1 MAKMLNY
8 RFRYKVP
15 APFHATFCFEFVTCH
30 THIKREDQQW
40 AAATRSPISLA
51 SSEALARRWAS
62 SLRGAHSWAGSPWIQ
77 QNVLFTSESSCEQQ
91 AVLYQTQFSG
101 VGLSFILLGFFC
113 SFLHLNISVN
123 LSIGFLAAV
132 SLGGKKKGDILWP
145 TKHGNGI
152 FNEWL
157 EVVPPKSCLQVFCG
171 HPAEHR
177 KCHSRTVCEEHC
189 WDVGW
194 TAL

>member
-40 AAATRSPISLA
+40 AAATRSPVSLA

-91 AVLYQTQFSG
+91 AVLYQTQF
-101 VGLSFILLGFFC
+101 VGFGLNFILLGFFLLFSAFKHFSKPFYWLLGC
-113 SFLHLNISVN
+113 SLP
-123 LSIGFLAAV
+123 
-132 SLGGKKKGDILWP
+132 GGKKERRYFVTYKTW
-145 TKHGNGI
+145 K
-152 FNEWL
+152 
-157 EVVPPKSCLQVFCG
+157 
-171 HPAEHR
+171 
-177 KCHSRTVCEEHC
+177 
-189 WDVGW
+189 WDF
-194 TAL
+194 